1 MQIVRVMVA
10 DDFKPWCRLIGYM
23 LETDSRL
30 QVVGHALDGLEA
42 VQKAE
47 ELQPN
52 LILLDIGLPKLNGI
66 EAAKRIRQVAPK
78 AKILFVSS
86 LNSSDVAKEALRVG
100 GNGYVVKSEVSREL
114 LPAIESV
121 LGGEQFVSRALD
133 GPMTK

>member
-1 MQIVRVMVA
+1 VA

>member
-1 MQIVRVMVA
+1 MA

>member
-1 MQIVRVMVA
+1 MVA
-10 DDFKPWCRLIGYM
+10 DDFMPWCRLIGYM

-66 EAAKRIRQVAPK
+66 EAAKRIRQVAPN

>member
-1 MQIVRVMVA
+1 MVA

>member
-1 MQIVRVMVA
+1 MVA

-23 LETDSRL
+23 LETDSRF